1 MMPAI
6 ESIAKIMSSVMHL
19 TVRHFYTVWSCCMF
33 VHNA

>member
-19 TVRHFYTVWSCCMF
+19 TETFLHRMKLLYVC
-33 VHNA
+33 A